1 MNAVAKIEFS
11 SPTAGYD
18 QPIEMWLGCHQ
29 RIARMSSLLQRLV
42 DHLKHH
48 PVDRPAGIT
57 AATIRRYF
65 EEAAPRHHEDEEVDL
80 FPLLRRLLPQK
91 APQDERAVLAALQRL
106 ESDHV
111 ALGKVWQRLR
121 PALQAIESGEEA
133 PLERDLV
140 QQFASGYRQHCEI
153 EDTVIAAALRRCLD
167 DADLDA
173 VGQAMAERRGVDWT
187 HLHSSRSGG

>member
-1 MNAVAKIEFS
+1 MTFIDFRTPA
-11 SPTAGYD
+11 AGFD
-18 QPIEMWLGCHQ
+18 QPLELWLACHD
-29 RIARMSSLLQRLV
+29 RVRRMTGLLERLHE
-42 DHLKHH
+42 HLKEHGANDAAK
-48 PVDRPAGIT
+48 VT
-57 AATIRRYF
+57 ATTIRRYF

-91 APQDERAVLAALQRL
+91 APQDERTVIDALQRL

-111 ALGKVWQRLR
+111 ELGKVWQRLR
-121 PALQAIESGEEA
+121 PALQAIESGEAA

-140 QQFASGYRQHCEI
+140 QRFASGYRQHCEI

-167 DADLDA
+167 DSDLDA